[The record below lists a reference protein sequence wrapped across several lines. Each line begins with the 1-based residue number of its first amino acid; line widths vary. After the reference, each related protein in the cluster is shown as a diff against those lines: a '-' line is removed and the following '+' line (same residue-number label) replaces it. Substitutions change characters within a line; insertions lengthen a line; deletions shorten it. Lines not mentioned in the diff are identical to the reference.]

1 MAGDIR
7 RNHAVLIRDRRYNEA
22 IHSTRPM
29 IICCVCC
36 VCHKKTTNLFSL
48 AWLACCLAW
57 RWQRTDSA
65 FLTHQICNV
74 FVITPVIWHWPHKV
88 INTFNNLV
96 CVTMRA
102 LNEQTSRTNLYYHLC
117 GRDIGCWQKRLGALL
132 CHCACHICKSLLLIL
147 FAEWWPLSTSCASAQ
162 FVWFGETFEAD
173 TSEESVIA
181 RTQIGVELERGSV
194 DVYYLGCCLRMT
206 SVCGRRWPF
215 SGAFVWYS
223 FRSCGQQWT
232 REAVLFMGCRD
243 ARCSNEREMQSMQS
257 LDKTTTLASL
267 SCLYMSINVC
277 GKKNWEDEPKNW
289 EMSKDEKNKIDWL
302 HGRIAHHHRTSDG
315 MSALPTRSST
325 RTEGNTS
332 LR

>member
-1 MAGDIR
+1 MLCVLCLSQEDNKFVLSGMAGMLSR
-7 RNHAVLIRDRRYNEA
+7 M
-22 IHSTRPM
+22 TM
-29 IICCVCC
+29 
-36 VCHKKTTNLFSL
+36 TTNRLCVSHTSNMQCICYHTRYL
-48 AWLACCLAW
+48 ALATQSNKYFQQFGLC
-57 RWQRTDSA
+57 
-65 FLTHQICNV
+65 
-74 FVITPVIWHWPHKV
+74 
-88 INTFNNLV
+88 
-96 CVTMRA
+96 TMRA

-232 REAVLFMGCRD
+232 REAVLFMWCRD

-267 SCLYMSINVC
+267 SCLYMSIYVCCRQWKEELRGWAQKLRNVERW
-277 GKKNWEDEPKNW
+277 KK
-289 EMSKDEKNKIDWL
+289 
-302 HGRIAHHHRTSDG
+302 
-315 MSALPTRSST
+315 
-325 RTEGNTS
+325 
-332 LR
+332 